1 MFVGMLEI
9 LAVALGLINIVL
21 LVRRS
26 IWNFPFGLAMVAIT
40 GKLVFEQRLY
50 SDAVLQL
57 FFFAAQL
64 YGWWAWARAG
74 GTEGPIAA
82 RLMSWPSRAVWIV
95 AIAALGLV
103 WGTAMLGYTDAALP
117 HLDATLAVAS
127 MAAQILLARR
137 FLENWLLW
145 IAVDVGTIGLYLIKD
160 LQGLALL
167 YAAFLILSAI
177 GLRQWWRAA
186 RTGAFA

>member
-9 LAVALGLINIVL
+9 VAVALGLINIVL

-40 GKLVFEQRLY
+40 GELVFEQRLY

-57 FFFAAQL
+57 FFFVAQL

-74 GTEGPIAA
+74 GTERPIAV
-82 RLMSWPSRAVWIV
+82 RIMSWPSRAVWIGV
-95 AIAALGLV
+95 IAVLGLV
-103 WGTAMLGYTDAALP
+103 WGTAMRGYTDAALP

-137 FLENWLLW
+137 FLENWVLW
-145 IAVDVGTIGLYLIKD
+145 IAVDVGTIGLYLIKN
-160 LQGLALL
+160 LHGLALL
-167 YAAFLILSAI
+167 YAAFLILSAV

-186 RTGAFA
+186 RLGEFA